1 MLTSALTP
9 EDKADL
15 RNLITALEE
24 KLKAYTAYREYAK
37 KADDEGL
44 FGLGS
49 LFRATSRSE
58 QIHANNHARV
68 IRQMGGSALPDIPE
82 PRVESSFE
90 NLRTAVIEE
99 RFETDYLYPTFL
111 SAAFPLSD
119 FNATRSFHW
128 ALEADKSHVRLLND
142 AVSRLN
148 ANVWTGKAYKRHE
161 LFVCALCG
169 YTAESRASENC
180 PTCNLIWERF
190 ETIQ

>member
-68 IRQMGGSALPDIPE
+68 IRQMGGNALSDIPE

-111 SAAFPLSD
+111 ERCLSPLRFQRHQVIPLGSGSRQIAR
-119 FNATRSFHW
+119 ATPQRRG
-128 ALEADKSHVRLLND
+128 L
-142 AVSRLN
+142 
-148 ANVWTGKAYKRHE
+148 
-161 LFVCALCG
+161 
-169 YTAESRASENC
+169 ASEC
-180 PTCNLIWERF
+180 QCLDGQGLQAARTVCLRSLRIYGREPRIGELPHLQSHQGEV
-190 ETIQ
+190 